1 MPGFGQPAQ
10 MGNGPSVPA
19 MDMHMPPGM
28 SEQQQAEFQV
38 SMRALKLRAIIE
50 RCYLAARLIN

>member
-10 MGNGPSVPA
+10 MGNGPTFPA
-19 MDMHMPPGM
+19 TDMPMPPGM

-38 SMRALKLRAIIE
+38 RM
-50 RCYLAARLIN
+50 AARLSRQP